1 MTTTTGATTSGT
13 GRSPARPVDEAG
25 GVASRRSRPGTGS
38 RATRV
43 LGVLA
48 LALGGLLALLAL
60 VLSPEDEAM
69 GEVVRIFY
77 VHVPSA
83 LASYLGVGILGV
95 GSVAYL
101 WKRSQFW
108 DLLGAAAA
116 EIGLV
121 FTGLALVTGSL
132 WGRPTWGTY
141 WEWDPRLTSTAML
154 FLLLLGYVAVRSA
167 GGDPHTR
174 SRRAA
179 VVGIL
184 AAVDVPIVRYS
195 VDWWRSLHQP
205 ATLAR
210 LDPTIDGLMLFTA
223 FVGMV
228 TFAVVFL
235 WLLVHRFR
243 VAWLEEQVADVGLR
257 EALVE
262 RRAEA
267 GR

>member
-1 MTTTTGATTSGT
+1 M
-13 GRSPARPVDEAG
+13 
-25 GVASRRSRPGTGS
+25 SRRASSAPTSTGS
-38 RATRV
+38 RGTRV
-43 LGVLA
+43 LGVIA
-48 LALGGLLALLAL
+48 LALCGLLALLGL
-60 VLSPEDEAM
+60 VLSPPDVAM
-69 GEVVRIFY
+69 GDVVRIFY

-108 DLLGAAAA
+108 DLLASSAA
-116 EIGLV
+116 EIALV
-121 FTGLALVTGSL
+121 FTALALITGSL

-141 WEWDPRLTSTAML
+141 WEWDPRLTSTAVL
-154 FLLLLGYVAVRSA
+154 FLLLVGYVAVRGA

-174 SRRAA
+174 SRRSA

-184 AAVDVPIVRYS
+184 AAVDIPIVRYS

-223 FVGMV
+223 FLGIV

-235 WLLVHRFR
+235 WLLIHRFR
-243 VAWLEEQVADVGLR
+243 IAWLEEQVAAGDLR
-257 EALVE
+257 EAIVE